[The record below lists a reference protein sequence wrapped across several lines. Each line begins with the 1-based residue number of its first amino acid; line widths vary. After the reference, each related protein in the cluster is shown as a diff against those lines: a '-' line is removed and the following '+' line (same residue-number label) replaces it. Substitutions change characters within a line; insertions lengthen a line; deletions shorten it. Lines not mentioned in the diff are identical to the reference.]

1 MHEKRKDLWQVLTW
15 FSPSDS
21 FFFACKAWN
30 KRFCS
35 SSSFIKSLFCCYE
48 GRVLLAKL
56 WDTGKQ
62 KDDSSKHS
70 SRIQAASN
78 CIYSQQLNLFKQES

>member
-1 MHEKRKDLWQVLTW
+1 MKEEL
-15 FSPSDS
+15 
-21 FFFACKAWN
+21 
-30 KRFCS
+30 
-35 SSSFIKSLFCCYE
+35 
-48 GRVLLAKL
+48 LLAKL

-62 KDDSSKHS
+62 KDDSSKHC